1 MGPTFDNE
9 PLDDYIYSPLHD
21 RYFTPEQLDHA
32 ALLEA
37 DEMESREVQQRI
49 HMLRCGSAPMGL
61 PEDPLSAARGDSN
74 ASFEPITTPSQAV
87 TQPVRDLVQFDGGI
101 VVLAEVNP
109 VSGLEQV
116 CSLDVLPISL
126 SLVLVHRI
134 CHVRGSCRPERS
146 R

>member
-74 ASFEPITTPSQAV
+74 CLLYTSPS
-87 TQPVRDLVQFDGGI
+87 PRDRQK
-101 VVLAEVNP
+101 
-109 VSGLEQV
+109 
-116 CSLDVLPISL
+116 
-126 SLVLVHRI
+126 
-134 CHVRGSCRPERS
+134 S
-146 R
+146 RMPSSA